1 MRESIYPIDRVL
13 AEYGVESQTLALAL
27 RVSTEAVRTWRRG
40 TRRITPDAARLTEAR
55 FGVPKHLLRP
65 DLWDPPEPPMPPP
78 DTTDNGRRRSRS
90 ATVS

>member
-1 MRESIYPIDRVL
+1 MREAIHPIDAVL

-40 TRRITPDAARLTEAR
+40 TRRITPDAARITEAR

-65 DLWDPPEPPMPPP
+65 DLWDAPSPPP
-78 DTTDNGRRRSRS
+78 KTLDNSRRRSRAS